1 MGSLVKILN
10 GILELK
16 FDKYTYE
23 YTVLVE
29 DDIKRLDF
37 EYLTTDSVSVNIR
50 NNYIYDGEGLV
61 YVDVISNDN
70 IITYTF
76 LTHKE
81 TTNIVS
87 GIDDYKK
94 SLELTKTDNIELYE
108 IQILCSSVF
117 IIIVIIFCLIFR
129 KKHT

>member
-1 MGSLVKILN
+1 MLTELKILN

-23 YTVLVE
+23 YTVQVE

-37 EYLTTDSVSVNIR
+37 EYLTTDNVSVNIR

-61 YVDVISNDN
+61 YVDVINNDN

-76 LTHKE
+76 STHKE
-81 TTNIVS
+81 TTNLVS

-108 IQILCSSVF
+108 IQILCSGVF

>member
-1 MGSLVKILN
+1 MLTELKILN

-29 DDIKRLDF
+29 EDIKRLDF
-37 EYLTTDSVSVNIR
+37 EYLTTDNVSVNIR

-61 YVDVISNDN
+61 YVDVINNDN

-76 LTHKE
+76 STHKE
-81 TTNIVS
+81 TTNLVS

-94 SLELTKTDNIELYE
+94 SLELTKIDNIELYE
-108 IQILCSSVF
+108 IQILCSGVF

>member
-1 MGSLVKILN
+1 MLKELKILN

-23 YTVLVE
+23 YTVQVE
-29 DDIKRLDF
+29 EDIKRLDF
-37 EYLTTDSVSVNIR
+37 EYLTTDNVSVNIR

-61 YVDVISNDN
+61 YVDVINNDN

-76 LTHKE
+76 STHKE
-81 TTNIVS
+81 TTNLVS

-94 SLELTKTDNIELYE
+94 SLELTKIDNIELYE
-108 IQILCSSVF
+108 IQILCSGVF